1 MLFDFGELPAQD
13 RYKLLVSS
21 VVPRPIA
28 WVVSQDEAGSV
39 NAARSAGSSFG
50 LVGMRERIQMLGGQ
64 LCIDSQPGEGTTITA
79 RVPLDP
85 LPLPSPASTGA
96 LPS

>member
-1 MLFDFGELPAQD
+1 MLRPPSQTLECLCHDLFQS
-13 RYKLLVSS
+13 VSDDGCGF
-21 VVPRPIA
+21 A
-28 WVVSQDEAGSV
+28 D
-39 NAARSAGSSFG
+39 AARSAGSSFG